1 MGYLWLEVTV
11 FRALGLRVIIFVD
24 DHLPAHV
31 HVFGDGDAKINLR
44 SADGSPELVW
54 VEGMTRVEF
63 RRAMRIVLEQQVLL
77 LARWEEIH
85 G

>member
-1 MGYLWLEVTV
+1 MVTV
-11 FRALGLRVIIFVD
+11 FRARGLRVVIFVD
-24 DHLPAHV
+24 DHQPAYV

-44 SADGSPELVW
+44 GTDGSPELVW
-54 VEGMTRVEF
+54 FEGMTRVEV
-63 RRAMRIVLEQQVLL
+63 RRAMRIVLEQQAVL